1 MGGWVGGVVGWGG
14 EGRRAG
20 ASAGARAGEGGARA
34 SRPIGRVMHDPRQR
48 TFVRRGGVFHRLH
61 EAEEL
66 VELGVGVRVVPV
78 AVRVEQV
85 GEVRG
90 PLRIV
95 RLRRHRGGPR
105 QGRVRD
111 SSDERSRRS
120 AMTRSDENGIERRE
134 IPRRGPRSRTRRGGG
149 GRRVTLSRGETRRAR
164 AGGGARGEIR
174 ARDARARRSAQ
185 EYDAR
190 DSRDAEHFDE
200 KKIEKNL
207 PARGIGAFPRSK
219 TQESAELVGD
229 RLPVRNFARRWLPKA
244 PSEAAGG
251 TVASILS
258 RSSARERASAFRGVF
273 HFIQHLRKP
282 SARRPS
288 TAPLSRSPAPRA
300 LHPVTLSLRFA
311 SSICIGL
318 MSLPLLAHSSTHAS
332 A

>member
-1 MGGWVGGVVGWGG
+1 MGGWVGGSLGGG

-20 ASAGARAGEGGARA
+20 ASAGARAGEGAARA

-105 QGRVRD
+105 EGRVRD

-134 IPRRGPRSRTRRGGG
+134 IPRRGPRSRTRGGG
-149 GRRVTLSRGETRRAR
+149 GAARDALARGNAACARGGEVRAVRSGRGTRAR
-164 AGGGARGEIR
+164 GGVHRSTMREIR
-174 ARDARARRSAQ
+174 ATPSTSTRKRS
-185 EYDAR
+185 
-190 DSRDAEHFDE
+190 
-200 KKIEKNL
+200 KKISR
-207 PARGIGAFPRSK
+207 RGRIGAFPRSK
-219 TQESAELVGD
+219 TQESAELVGG

-244 PSEAAGG
+244 AEAAGG
-251 TVASILS
+251 TGGVDPGFRDRL
-258 RSSARERASAFRGVF
+258 RASARQRSAVF
-273 HFIQHLRKP
+273 FISFSTSGNHPLVVRR
-282 SARRPS
+282 RRPS
-288 TAPLSRSPAPRA
+288 RVLPLRA
-300 LHPVTLSLRFA
+300 LFTP
-311 SSICIGL
+311 
-318 MSLPLLAHSSTHAS
+318 
-332 A
+332 